1 MARRKKT
8 PQTEIKRLLDKT
20 QVDEKVLA
28 KVQELL
34 DKTEVDDKVVGAVK
48 DAKAAYA
55 DAKESGL
62 IDKIKCYVKCY
73 GGYVLAVGAGCLFGV
88 NFWWGLG
95 FLAAAGLWANKVTA
109 CPLK

>member
-1 MARRKKT
+1 MAKRLKK
-8 PQTEIKRLLDKT
+8 EIKKVLDKT
-20 QVDEKVLA
+20 DI
-28 KVQELL
+28 
-34 DKTEVDDKVVGAVK
+34 DDKLV
-48 DAKAAYA
+48 DAYQE
-55 DAKESGL
+55 AKTSGL
-62 IDKIKCYVKCY
+62 LDKIKCYIKCY

>member
-34 DKTEVDDKVVGAVK
+34 DKTEVDDKVVDAVK
-48 DAKAAYA
+48 

-62 IDKIKCYVKCY
+62 IDKIKCYIKCY

-88 NFWWGLG
+88 NLWWGLG
-95 FLAAAGLWANKVTA
+95 FLVAAGLWANKVTA